1 MRRFLYV
8 CALILPLAACGGH
21 VEYADVE
28 GLRFLSVQ
36 KVDGRLYEVGRIDR
50 ASNHF
55 YVRSRD
61 GESAPR
67 PQMIRAVR
75 MTYRCES
82 HKVLK
87 VGEKSA
93 SMQVQGL
100 FCPDTGGIN
109 PKGNAD
115 R

>member
-1 MRRFLYV
+1 MRKFLYV

-21 VEYADVE
+21 VEYGDVE
-28 GLRFLSVQ
+28 GLRFLSLQ
-36 KVDGRLYEVGRIDR
+36 KVDGRTYEVGRIDR

-61 GESAPR
+61 GESASR
-67 PQMIRAVR
+67 RQMIRAVR
-75 MTYRCES
+75 LTYRCES
-82 HKVLK
+82 HRVLQ

-100 FCPDTGGIN
+100 FCPDTGGIRS
-109 PKGNAD
+109 KGNGD